1 MKYIFIAIFFIAT
14 FFIYSTNSTKSNINY
29 SEIIEKKIAQDYST
43 LSSGDIVFRTGTSFW
58 TPFFIK
64 ANKKYGYSH
73 LGVVIF
79 EKNIPYILH
88 AEADDLTL
96 IGGIKKTLLDI
107 FISESSSYFVK
118 KNNMPNN
125 LKEKFISEL
134 IKISHL
140 NIEFDS
146 NFDIN
151 DDGKKLYCTEYIW
164 LAAKRAGLDNFGNIE
179 FFHGKPFILVDSI
192 YESSYLEALNN

>member
-1 MKYIFIAIFFIAT
+1 MKYIYITIFFIT
-14 FFIYSTNSTKSNINY
+14 TIFIYSSNSSKSNTNY
-29 SEIIEKKIAQDYST
+29 SEIIETKLAKDYSN

-58 TPFFIK
+58 TPFFIQ
-64 ANKKYGYSH
+64 ANKRYGYSH

-79 EKNIPYILH
+79 EKNIPYVLH

-107 FISESSSYFVK
+107 FILESSSYIVK
-118 KNNMPNN
+118 KNNMPSN
-125 LKEKFISEL
+125 LKAKFISEL
-134 IKISHL
+134 IKISYL

-192 YESSYLEALNN
+192 YESSYLEAINN